1 MAIDL
6 IKAPL
11 SLLVLLATSFVYAQT
26 QSNELADDA
35 FVDMFDSSLNDDAFQ
50 DVFDESSIDI
60 PVVLTASRLRQ
71 SQLDAPASVTV
82 IEADTIAALGF
93 KDIEEIFRLVP
104 GMLVGYHSGFGEKQ
118 PTVSYHGTQAAENRR
133 MQVLIDG
140 RSIYK
145 PGLARVEWVDIP
157 LAIED
162 IARIEVIRGPNAA
175 TYGANSYLGVINI
188 MSKHPNEKS
197 GTTIKVRG
205 GSRDV
210 SDSYINV
217 ANQLGTT
224 NIHWTLGSK
233 NKSGFD
239 YLNAAQESN
248 RDSSSSVY
256 TQLRTHTQ
264 FSNSSSLEW
273 QAGIKSGTNQ
283 QRQSLDELFIYND
296 EEDINSEDV
305 FVSSK
310 FNYEFSATQF
320 SHLQVYSENF
330 KRTQEWN
337 ACSIADNS
345 LCGDLNS
352 NITETKSE
360 VEYQHTSLWSNQLRS
375 VMGVRLRL
383 DEFDSETYNNGRS
396 ENRNASVFSNIEY
409 KFGENYGV
417 NIGGMYEEDKLN
429 GEYFSPRVALNY
441 QINSSQSIKL
451 IYSEAIRSPNLFEQ
465 DGAVNI
471 SINNVTSGNDL
482 LQSGL
487 FPLYVPE
494 YDSVINF
501 DVVDGQ
507 AVVSIGDGDGE
518 LTHEKIYSHEL
529 SYFGLIPQFDAQV
542 DIKLFYDEL
551 SSLISQPM
559 DHSKMLTNENK
570 LVQHGLEG
578 QARFQLNGDNQLW
591 FTWAY
596 VETDSDFDGNNSDI
610 TKEQRL
616 SAKKSG
622 SLVWMS
628 ALSQNTQFGAAYY
641 HVDNWNSVSNDGG
654 YRFSRL
660 DLNLSQTIALSSQY
674 LLKLQATGQYRL
686 DDDPLLYSSNVY
698 EDKLFAYVSAEL
710 NF

>member
-6 IKAPL
+6 IKVPL
-11 SLLVLLATSFVYAQT
+11 SLLVLLTTGFVFAET
-26 QSNELADDA
+26 QNSELTDDA
-35 FVDMFDSSLNDDAFQ
+35 LVGMFDSSLNDDAFA
-50 DVFDESSIDI
+50 DMFDESSLDI

-188 MSKHPNEKS
+188 MSKHPSEKS
-197 GTTIKVRG
+197 GTVVKVRG
-205 GSRDV
+205 GGRGV
-210 SDSYINV
+210 SDSYINI
-217 ANQLGTT
+217 ANQLGNT

-239 YLNAAQESN
+239 YINKAEDAN

-256 TQLRTHTQ
+256 SQLRT
-264 FSNSSSLEW
+264 FSQLTSQSSIEW
-273 QAGIKSGTNQ
+273 QAGIKNGINQ
-283 QRQSLDELFIYND
+283 QKPQVEKILIYND
-296 EEDINSEDV
+296 QEDIEAKDV

-310 FNYEFSATQF
+310 YNYEFSANQF

-330 KRTQEWN
+330 ERIQQWN
-337 ACSIADNS
+337 ACFVQSPQ
-345 LCGDLNS
+345 LCGNVNKNLD
-352 NITETKSE
+352 ETKSE
-360 VEYQHTSLWSNQLRS
+360 AEYQHTSIWSERLRS
-375 VMGVRLRL
+375 VAGFRLRL
-383 DEFDSETYNNGRS
+383 DEFESDTYNNGRS
-396 ENRNASVFSNIEY
+396 ENRNASLFSNIEY
-409 KFGENYGV
+409 KFFKNFV
-417 NIGGMYEEDKLN
+417 ANVGGMYEDDQLN
-429 GEYFSPRVALNY
+429 GEYFSPRIALNY
-441 QINSSQSIKL
+441 HVSPSQSVKI

-465 DGAVNI
+465 SGAVNI
-471 SINNVTSGNDL
+471 MMEDITRAG
-482 LQSGL
+482 
-487 FPLYVPE
+487 VPVDE
-494 YDSVINF
+494 EVSYF
-501 DVVDGQ
+501 LGEGDGQ
-507 AVVSIGDGDGE
+507 LSY
-518 LTHEKIYSHEL
+518 EKIYSHEL
-529 SYFGLIPQFDAQV
+529 SYFGLMPQFDAQI

-551 SSLISQPM
+551 NGLISESLDLENP
-559 DHSKMLTNENK
+559 LTNDNK
-570 LVQHGLEG
+570 LVQHGVEG
-578 QARFQLNGDNQLW
+578 QAKFQLNSDNQIW

-596 VETDSDFDGNNSDI
+596 VESDDDFAGNNSDI
-610 TKEQRL
+610 EKEQRL
-616 SAKKSG
+616 LAKKSG
-622 SLVWMS
+622 SLVWIGN
-628 ALSQNTQFGAAYY
+628 LSINTQLGAAWYY
-641 HVDNWNSVSNDGG
+641 VDNWNAPQDGG

-660 DLNLSQTIALSSQY
+660 DLNLSRTLTLNPGYQ
-674 LLKLQATGQYRL
+674 LKLQAATQYRL
-686 DDDPLLYSSNVY
+686 DDDPLLYDKNVY

-710 NF
+710 SF